1 MTPKILAIE
10 KRPFRQRL
18 AFPVLWVFGPWAA
31 CTLTYN
37 NAWRFLD
44 PSIHRPLAVFCA
56 VVMGILIV
64 FGAALIY
71 PVTFFRGASWR
82 ERAIACLII
91 PFLWTVKELH
101 MMPNCYSLAEKLF
114 YARPHVLDDGTF
126 ALIMRD
132 RLSHHNLQS
141 NPKAAYL
148 FVEEGPGYKGKR
160 FFMTKVGEE
169 EDQEKIH
176 SFRRRS
182 HKDSETDS
190 SEAKFLVYFRID
202 KEFPL
207 IGSGV

>member
-1 MTPKILAIE
+1 MAYIQGEQKMDLQTYFE
-10 KRPFRQRL
+10 KTKGFG
-18 AFPVLWVFGPWAA
+18 VLSTADSEGNV
-31 CTLTYN
+31 
-37 NAWRFLD
+37 D
-44 PSIHRPLAVFCA
+44 SAV
-56 VVMGILIV
+56 
-64 FGAALIY
+64 
-71 PVTFFRGASWR
+71 
-82 ERAIACLII
+82 
-91 PFLWTVKELH
+91 
-101 MMPNCYSLAEKLF
+101 

>member
-114 YARPHVLDDGTF
+114 YALSPIFLGVFFLAVFQMGIVEIVCRLTAKIKHGTYTGQVF
-126 ALIMRD
+126 GAAPIATVMVGMIALYVFNIWGD
-132 RLSHHNLQS
+132 RVGFFYVHQEIYQ
-141 NPKAAYL
+141 YL
-148 FVEEGPGYKGKR
+148 FIR
-160 FFMTKVGEE
+160 
-169 EDQEKIH
+169 
-176 SFRRRS
+176 
-182 HKDSETDS
+182 
-190 SEAKFLVYFRID
+190 
-202 KEFPL
+202 
-207 IGSGV
+207 